1 MMFCESDLLKLFKLL
16 QRISRFLDWE
26 QRSASSAW
34 LGSARLGSAV
44 ARQPPRVL
52 WWCKVLPCT
61 GDVGAA
67 AVISFTAPPVGERLH
82 KPNIYLFFPFWIF
95 FLGGARWV
103 WVELSEINRVSSAP
117 LSPYSPPFFCGT
129 HSYEI
134 IINGADANGA
144 AEFASLKMTYY
155 VSLPLFFFSLS
166 TSSSLHLSLLCTF
179 SFHLFS
185 SRYFDL
191 KCK

>member
-26 QRSASSAW
+26 QRSASFAW
-34 LGSARLGSAV
+34 LGSTRLGSP
-44 ARQPPRVL
+44 RPSQGNPPGFRGGG
-52 WWCKVLPCT
+52 KVLPCT
-61 GDVGAA
+61 GDVGVA
-67 AVISFTAPPVGERLH
+67 AVISFTAPPVGER
-82 KPNIYLFFPFWIF
+82 PNIYVFFPLWIV

-103 WVELSEINRVSSAP
+103 WVELSEMNRISSAP
-117 LSPYSPPFFCGT
+117 LPPYTPPLFCGT

-144 AEFASLKMTYY
+144 AEFSSLKMTYY

-166 TSSSLHLSLLCTF
+166 TSPSLHLSLLCAF
-179 SFHLFS
+179 SFHLFQV
-185 SRYFDL
+185 FWL
-191 KCK
+191 EV